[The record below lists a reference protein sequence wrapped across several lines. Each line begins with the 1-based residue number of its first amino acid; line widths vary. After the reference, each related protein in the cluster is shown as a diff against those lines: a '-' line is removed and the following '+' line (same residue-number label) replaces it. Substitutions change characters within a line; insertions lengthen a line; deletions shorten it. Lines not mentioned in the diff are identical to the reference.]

1 MCGDHPSFTK
11 RELNAKEVKDEKGS
25 NKTTFGTISP
35 SSSRTAPPT
44 VPAILPTIAARS
56 SEHAMRLIDARRRVR
71 SLEQVPR
78 SDLEATTGTRALVQ
92 AALGSFRWPPYLL
105 AVWVLV
111 LMLTHAL
118 HCIVSVVER
127 ALPNLKRFCQ
137 YFRAWTEDSWKAE
150 ADMNHRLLPIA
161 LALVTGLMYTL
172 YFALFVLYSIA
183 LWSIEPLCTD
193 LEDKQS
199 SVDVLET
206 KADVFAV
213 HCPVVLYSI
222 ALWSIEPL
230 CTDLEDKQSSVDVL
244 ETKVTNY
251 VDEITSKTNI
261 KH

>member
-1 MCGDHPSFTK
+1 MYA
-11 RELNAKEVKDEKGS
+11 L
-25 NKTTFGTISP
+25 I
-35 SSSRTAPPT
+35 
-44 VPAILPTIAARS
+44 
-56 SEHAMRLIDARRRVR
+56 IDARRRVR

-78 SDLEATTGTRALVQ
+78 SDIEAATGTRALVQGSATFLIPTLIWQISRHREGYVCAPQNAMRIIDARRRVRSLEQVPRSDIEAATGTRALVQ

-118 HCIVSVVER
+118 HCVVSVVER

-150 ADMNHRLLPIA
+150 ADMNHRLLPVA
-161 LALVTGLMYTL
+161 LALVTGLMYTV
-172 YFALFVLYSIA
+172 YFALFVLYSVA

-193 LEDKQS
+193 LEEKQS
-199 SVDVLET
+199 SVDVM
-206 KADVFAV
+206 
-213 HCPVVLYSI
+213 
-222 ALWSIEPL
+222 
-230 CTDLEDKQSSVDVL
+230 

-251 VDEITSKTNI
+251 VDEISSKTNI